1 MHFSNNMANH
11 QQILIDA
18 VNRAI
23 FGGMTARQ
31 IATASGVDNS
41 VLSRFLNGKQ
51 DIKAGDYFSILDA
64 LPESQRL
71 SALTQLGASKIN
83 VVQLIESADEEEID
97 AVLLTIGRKW
107 KTSKQNAGISGDYS
121 PSAIAV

>member
-1 MHFSNNMANH
+1 MANH

-18 VNRAI
+18 VNKAI
-23 FGGMTARQ
+23 IDGMTARQ
-31 IATASGVDNS
+31 VATAAGVDNS

-51 DIKAGDYFSILDA
+51 DIKSGDYFSILEA
-64 LPESQRL
+64 LPESVKL
-71 SALTQLGASKIN
+71 NALTQLGASKIS
-83 VVQLIESADEEEID
+83 VVQLIETANEEEID

-107 KTSKQNAGISGDYS
+107 KTSKQNASISGDYS

>member
-1 MHFSNNMANH
+1 MANH

-31 IATASGVDNS
+31 IATASRVDNS

-64 LPESQRL
+64 LPESNRL
-71 SALTQLGASKIN
+71 SVLNLLGASKIS
-83 VVQLIESADEEEID
+83 VVELIESADEQEID

-107 KTSKQNAGISGDYS
+107 KTSKQNVAISGDYS
-121 PSAIAV
+121 QNLDNAIAV

>member
-1 MHFSNNMANH
+1 MANH

-18 VNRAI
+18 VNKAI
-23 FGGMTARQ
+23 VGGMNARQ

-71 SALTQLGASKIN
+71 SALTQLGASKVS
-83 VVQLIESADEEEID
+83 VVQLIESAGEEEID

-107 KTSKQNAGISGDYS
+107 KESKENTAISLKYDTSLD
-121 PSAIAV
+121 SAIAV

>member
-1 MHFSNNMANH
+1 MANH

-18 VNRAI
+18 INKAI
-23 FGGMTARQ
+23 NVGMTARQ
-31 IATASGVDNS
+31 IAATAGVDGS
-41 VLSRFLNGKQ
+41 VMSRFLNGKQ

-71 SALTQLGASKIN
+71 SALTQLGASKIS
-83 VVQLIESADEEEID
+83 VVQLIESADEQEID

-107 KTSKQNAGISGDYS
+107 KTSKQNTTISGDYS

>member
-1 MHFSNNMANH
+1 MANH
-11 QQILIDA
+11 QQILIDTI
-18 VNRAI
+18 NEAI

-31 IATASGVDNS
+31 IAAAAGVDGS
-41 VLSRFLNGKQ
+41 VMSRFLNGKQ

-71 SALTQLGASKIN
+71 SALTQLGASKIS

-107 KTSKQNAGISGDYS
+107 KTSKQNTAISPNYS
-121 PSAIAV
+121 QNLDSAIAV

>member
-1 MHFSNNMANH
+1 MANH

-31 IATASGVDNS
+31 IATASGIDNS

-71 SALTQLGASKIN
+71 SALTQLGASKIS

-107 KTSKQNAGISGDYS
+107 KTSKQNARISGDYS

>member
-1 MHFSNNMANH
+1 MANH

-31 IATASGVDNS
+31 IASAAGIDNS
-41 VLSRFLNGKQ
+41 VLSRFVNGKQ
-51 DIKAGDYFSILDA
+51 DIKAGDYFSVLDA
-64 LPESQRL
+64 LPIAIRD
-71 SALTQLGASKIN
+71 SALSRLGASKIS
-83 VVQLIESADEEEID
+83 VVQLIETANEEEID

-121 PSAIAV
+121 PNLDNAIAV

>member
-1 MHFSNNMANH
+1 MANH

-18 VNRAI
+18 VNKAI
-23 FGGMTARQ
+23 EGKMTAKQ
-31 IATASGVDNS
+31 IATAARVDGS

-64 LPESQRL
+64 LPESVRAF
-71 SALTQLGASKIN
+71 ALTRLGASKIS
-83 VVQLIESADEEEID
+83 VVQLIETADEQEID

-107 KTSKQNAGISGDYS
+107 KTSKQNATISGDYS
-121 PSAIAV
+121 QSLDNAIAV